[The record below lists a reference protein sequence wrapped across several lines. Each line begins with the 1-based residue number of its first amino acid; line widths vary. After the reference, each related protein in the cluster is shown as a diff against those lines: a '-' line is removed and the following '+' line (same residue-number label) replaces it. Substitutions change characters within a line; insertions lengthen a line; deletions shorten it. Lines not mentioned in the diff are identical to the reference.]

1 MIRFLHPEAASW
13 LLILPV
19 LWCCWLLHRWYRDQ
33 TRRVSG
39 LGPRLTRLASMTGL
53 KRDLAVAAL
62 ATLAALAL
70 ICAAARPQ
78 MTVRTPEY
86 ERIDL
91 IVVLD
96 RSASMRASDIS
107 PNRFSRAGLEIQN
120 FLKTKPDTISRVGL
134 IAFANT
140 ALVMSHLTRDS
151 GILFFVLDWMKE
163 DEEPFFGTDLA
174 MALRSALTVAK
185 KELPQRRKIVVL
197 ISDGDDH
204 GEGLERAIGAFQ
216 ENRIPV
222 YCIGIGTDAEVP
234 IPAPPGAEYAM
245 LRDDDGTVLTTKFS
259 ENTLRRIAGMTGGRY
274 FRSVTGLELSK
285 TLADIA
291 AREKRIA
298 KWRYEYR
305 DLHPYALA
313 AAVSVLSGLLVIL

>member
-1 MIRFLHPEAASW
+1 MIRFLQPEAAYW

-19 LWCCWLLHRWYRDQ
+19 LWCCWLLHRWYRER

-39 LGPRLTRLASMTGL
+39 LGPRLTQLASMTGL
-53 KRDLAVAAL
+53 KRDLVVVTL

-78 MTVRTPEY
+78 MTVRIPEY

-96 RSASMRASDIS
+96 RSVSMRASDIM
-107 PNRFSRAGLEIQN
+107 PNRFSRASVEIQN
-120 FLKTKPDTISRVGL
+120 FLTSQPETISRVGL
-134 IAFANT
+134 IAFADT
-140 ALVMSHLTRDS
+140 PFVMSHLTADAA
-151 GILFFVLDWMKE
+151 ILFFFLDWMKE
-163 DEEPFFGTDLA
+163 EQEPLFGTDLG
-174 MALRSALTVAK
+174 MALQSALSVAQ

-204 GEGLERAIGAFQ
+204 SEGLERAIDAFQ
-216 ENRIPV
+216 EDRIPV
-222 YCIGIGTDAEVP
+222 YSIGIGADAEVS
-234 IPAPPGAEYAM
+234 IPAPPGAVYDT

-274 FRSVTGLELSK
+274 FRSVSGRELSK
-285 TLADIA
+285 ALADIA

-298 KWRYEYR
+298 SWRYEYR
-305 DLHPYALA
+305 DVHPYALA
-313 AAVSVLSGLLVIL
+313 VAVSLLAGLLVML